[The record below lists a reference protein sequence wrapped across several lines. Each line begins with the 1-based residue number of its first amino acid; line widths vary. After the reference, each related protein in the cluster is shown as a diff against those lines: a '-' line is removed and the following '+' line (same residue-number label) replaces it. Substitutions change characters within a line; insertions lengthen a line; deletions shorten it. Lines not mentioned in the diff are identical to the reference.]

1 MKHQQKLDI
10 KTNGFLIYAYR
21 NCIYVDI
28 LTEYIGFLDCVHY
41 GVWTKLVD
49 VVWSLKNKSL
59 YGGCS
64 LIHT

>member
-49 VVWSLKNKSL
+49 VV
-59 YGGCS
+59 
-64 LIHT
+64 